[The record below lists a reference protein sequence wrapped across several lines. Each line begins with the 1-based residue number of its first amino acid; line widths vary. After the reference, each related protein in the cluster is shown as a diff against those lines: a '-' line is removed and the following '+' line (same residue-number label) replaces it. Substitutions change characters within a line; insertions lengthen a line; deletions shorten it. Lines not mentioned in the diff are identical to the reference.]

1 MPRVVRD
8 LEMMDVDELVVLK
21 TSAPEP
27 AEPPVE
33 PEIEKDEEDYEET
46 ITLKASDFVASQ
58 DILEDI
64 HISDRK
70 RSEGCSPRQARDPG
84 HAPSHLRQVATS
96 LKIFCI
102 TSSMTSP

>member
-8 LEMMDVDELVVLK
+8 LEMMDVDEPVVLK
-21 TSAPEP
+21 TSAPVL

-46 ITLKASDFVASQ
+46 ITLRASDFVASQ

-64 HISDRK
+64 QFQIANVQRDACQDRLETQAMLQAVLDRLPPAS
-70 RSEGCSPRQARDPG
+70 RSSA
-84 HAPSHLRQVATS
+84 S
-96 LKIFCI
+96 LAL
-102 TSSMTSP
+102 

>member
-27 AEPPVE
+27 VEPPVE

-64 HISDRK
+64 IFQIANVQRDARQDRLETQAMLRAILDRLPPAS
-70 RSEGCSPRQARDPG
+70 RSSA
-84 HAPSHLRQVATS
+84 S
-96 LKIFCI
+96 LAL
-102 TSSMTSP
+102 

>member
-27 AEPPVE
+27 VEPPVE

-64 HISDRK
+64 QFQIANVQRDARQDRLETQAMLRAILDRLPPAS
-70 RSEGCSPRQARDPG
+70 RSSA
-84 HAPSHLRQVATS
+84 S
-96 LKIFCI
+96 LAL
-102 TSSMTSP
+102 